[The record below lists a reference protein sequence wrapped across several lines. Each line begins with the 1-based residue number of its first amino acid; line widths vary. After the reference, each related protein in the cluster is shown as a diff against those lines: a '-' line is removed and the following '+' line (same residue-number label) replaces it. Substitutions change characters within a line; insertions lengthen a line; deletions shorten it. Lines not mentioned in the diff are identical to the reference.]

1 MISRVPAI
9 LDVKKLKS
17 IDLRFEFSFCIS
29 IKQWLDIYGKFLLTL
44 HWNYFFHELL
54 YLNSLSAP
62 SERIHLLPV
71 EFEHANIIYI
81 LKSAIREYTA
91 QQTQNN
97 SVNHLQLW
105 KNHNK
110 TKEEWV
116 FLILARFTYVHILR
130 VLFHLNSQSLGSDV
144 STVVNSRTCTTF
156 LS

>member
-17 IDLRFEFSFCIS
+17 IDLWFEFGFCIS
-29 IKQWLDIYGKFLLTL
+29 IKQWLDIYGKFLLTI

-54 YLNSLSAP
+54 YLSSLSAP

-81 LKSAIREYTA
+81 LKTAIRENTA

-97 SVNHLQLW
+97 SVNQLQLW

-116 FLILARFTYVHILR
+116 FDCNSALKLAKEGFQYWLD
-130 VLFHLNSQSLGSDV
+130 LLMY
-144 STVVNSRTCTTF
+144 TF
-156 LS
+156 LGYCFI